1 MLDNIQHQLHDPVA
15 YALPFFFLTIAIELV
30 ALKVLD
36 DDHEDRFT
44 ARDTVTS
51 LSMGAGAVAVGVVF
65 RAAALLLY
73 AWLFAYVAPW
83 HLPADRWETWVGVIL
98 AIDLL
103 WYAYHRMSHR
113 IRLMWAAH
121 QAHHNSNYFNTS
133 TALRQKWNQ
142 WFETLIW
149 IPLPALGV
157 PPWMV
162 LAGFSINLIYQFFT
176 HTESIGRLPRPIEL
190 VFNTPSHHRVHHGSD
205 DLYLD
210 RNYGGILIV
219 WDRMFGTFQPEAHRP
234 TYGLT
239 TPLHTSN
246 LITLQFHEY
255 AAIVRDVR
263 HSATWRARLGH
274 VFGPP
279 GWRPE
284 HAAEQPAADATAGA
298 VA

>member
-1 MLDNIQHQLHDPVA
+1 MLHHMAEQLHDPLL
-15 YALPFFFLTIAIELV
+15 YAIPFFLLVITVELV
-30 ALKVLD
+30 ALHVLKD
-36 DDHEDRFT
+36 EPADRFDL
-44 ARDTVTS
+44 RDSATS
-51 LSMGAGAVAVGVVF
+51 VSMGFGAAAAGVLF

-73 AWLFAYVAPW
+73 AVLYTYLAPW
-83 HLPADRWETWVGVIL
+83 QLPTDRWETWVGVLL

-103 WYAYHRMSHR
+103 WYVYHRGSHR
-113 IRLMWAAH
+113 IRLIWAAH

-149 IPLPALGV
+149 LPLPLLGV

-190 VFNTPSHHRVHHGSD
+190 VLNTPSHHRVHHGSD
-205 DLYLD
+205 ELYLD
-210 RNYGGILIV
+210 KNYGGILII
-219 WDRMFGTFQPEAHRP
+219 WDRLFGTFQAEAHRP

-239 TPLHTSN
+239 TPIYSN
-246 LITLQFHEY
+246 NLVELQFHEY

-263 HSATWRARLGH
+263 AARTWRERLGYM
-274 VFGPP
+274 FAPP
-279 GWRPE
+279 GWQPTTTDNRVLE
-284 HAAEQPAADATAGA
+284 EAAR
-298 VA
+298 